1 MAILVLGVG
10 VVSSYSLEKE
20 IILAPDDSIEFGD
33 QVVKFESIEDSLGP
47 NYFSKKAV
55 ISFDDGKDVSNLI
68 TENGICEAST
78 EGLKKLFNK

>member
-33 QVVKFESIEDSLGP
+33 QVVKYESSDDS
-47 NYFSKKAV
+47 
-55 ISFDDGKDVSNLI
+55 
-68 TENGICEAST
+68 
-78 EGLKKLFNK
+78 